1 MHTSY
6 TVIITTFNRNLLL
19 QRSLKSVLDQSLQPK
34 EIIIINNHNKDIKKK
49 FKSKK
54 IKYYNLI
61 KNFGSANGRNI
72 GASLAKGKFLAYL
85 DDDDFWHKDY
95 LKHFVKI
102 NYDKDYDLILTNTNC
117 IKKNQKNK
125 IFHIDHRDFN
135 VEKIGLYNPGIRSS
149 ATIVKRKSFLKVNG
163 YDLKL
168 YYGSADKDFLV
179 KIIKNKM
186 KIKIIKR
193 VLVNYLLHENS
204 HSRNSFLML
213 KSVIEYY
220 KKHNHQINLINKI
233 RYFKKIIYLYYLNLI
248 CD

>member
-95 LKHFVKI
+95 LKISDIYLKKNLPDILISKKI
-102 NYDKDYDLILTNTNC
+102 LFDKRGFKIFKQLKRLSINDCFIKNPGIIGSNII
-117 IKKNQKNK
+117 IKKN
-125 IFHIDHRDFN
+125 
-135 VEKIGLYNPGIRSS
+135 LY
-149 ATIVKRKSFLKVNG
+149 
-163 YDLKL
+163 
-168 YYGSADKDFLV
+168 
-179 KIIKNKM
+179 
-186 KIKIIKR
+186 
-193 VLVNYLLHENS
+193 
-204 HSRNSFLML
+204 L
-213 KSVIEYY
+213 KSMV
-220 KKHNHQINLINKI
+220 LI
-233 RYFKKIIYLYYLNLI
+233 RT
-248 CD
+248 

>member
-72 GASLAKGKFLAYL
+72 GASLAKGKFLSYL

-95 LKHFVKI
+95 LQISDIYLKQNLPDILISKKI
-102 NYDKDYDLILTNTNC
+102 LFDKRGF
-117 IKKNQKNK
+117 K
-125 IFHIDHRDFN
+125 IFKQLKRLSINDCFI
-135 VEKIGLYNPGIRSS
+135 KNPGIIGSNIIIKKRSLLKINGFDQNLIPS
-149 ATIVKRKSFLKVNG
+149 EDKSLIIDAFYNKQKIILQDNFIYYNNDNTKKLTYDYKKRKIGKINFYLK
-163 YDLKL
+163 YRKYMDLKSKL
-168 YYGSADKDFLV
+168 LNCKDIIISA
-179 KIIKNKM
+179 IKSYM
-186 KIKIIKR
+186 
-193 VLVNYLLHENS
+193 
-204 HSRNSFLML
+204 
-213 KSVIEYY
+213 
-220 KKHNHQINLINKI
+220 
-233 RYFKKIIYLYYLNLI
+233 
-248 CD
+248 